1 MSEEKN
7 YYTIEDMTKDIG
19 NINKLYKIIDNFS
32 GILGV
37 LHESA
42 RTQLISGVSGGKIVS
57 TKNQNIKQIY
67 NNKYYNN
74 TANNNKLYQIKRLKF
89 FVDKVKKNLSD
100 IPEEKMEKINESA
113 NGKLNDM
120 FDSFDRFYE
129 NNKIYNYKTVEEQKK
144 TQENKIEEKNA
155 ELEKKQKKIERR
167 DAKIERRDAKL
178 EEKQKEI
185 EEQTQKITEQNKLI
199 KEAEEKLAQTNEDL
213 NKKQEILQNIVAEG
227 TELKKAITTTKQQLE
242 TLKTKTKEILNP
254 AVYLMEGETEINKQ
268 YAKLLSIKKNKEEE
282 LKELSNKYKQ
292 MNEDYIKLHE
302 DLQEKEKEKEKLK
315 SDIIE
320 LNKQSEEKLRELKRY
335 DNELLN
341 RRTAEAKHKGE
352 EQGIKKGISLA
363 ADKVSR
369 EEATETDEREK
380 KQIKPEQEQYI
391 KNKVMDGIY
400 KLPREEIIKAVQKD
414 INDGKITTDN
424 PEKLAAEIYLESVRY
439 VKKNARSIAK
449 LLKMQGYNPTQ
460 FSQLPGIL
468 QQYVNDYV
476 TEKNKADL
484 INKNKRYIL
493 PKDLPRWERAVQQH
507 NVNPMLGRG
516 AWSN

>member
-1 MSEEKN
+1 MSGIYTQEKMTEDIEN
-7 YYTIEDMTKDIG
+7 INNLYTIINNRSVLFRIPKAGRSDQIIKGIRDGKLILTEETKIKEIYD
-19 NINKLYKIIDNFS
+19 NKFF
-32 GILGV
+32 
-37 LHESA
+37 
-42 RTQLISGVSGGKIVS
+42 
-57 TKNQNIKQIY
+57 KNP
-67 NNKYYNN
+67 
-74 TANNNKLYQIKRLKF
+74 ANNNKLSQIKQFKNI
-89 FVDKVKKNLSD
+89 VDKVKETYKTLQSKQKTNFDKNVNDNYGIAFKDMLKSFNKFWD
-100 IPEEKMEKINESA
+100 N
-113 NGKLNDM
+113 NGMDQ
-120 FDSFDRFYE
+120 
-129 NNKIYNYKTVEEQKK
+129 YNTVEE
-144 TQENKIEEKNA
+144 TQA
-155 ELEKKQKKIERR
+155 TQT
-167 DAKIERRDAKL
+167 
-178 EEKQKEI
+178 QTI
-185 EEQTQKITEQNKLI
+185 EEQTKTIAEKEKLI
-199 KEAEEKLAQTNEDL
+199 KEAEEKLKQTNEDL
-213 NKKQEILQNIVAEG
+213 NKKQEIMKNIISEG
-227 TELKKAITTTKQQLE
+227 TELKKNITATKQQIE
-242 TLKTKTKEILNP
+242 TLKNNTKEILNP
-254 AVYLMEGETEINKQ
+254 TGLLMENKAEIQKQ
-268 YAKLLSIKKNKEEE
+268 VSKLLSIINNKEED
-282 LKELSNKYKQ
+282 LKALTNRY
-292 MNEDYIKLHE
+292 NEMQQDYN
-302 DLQEKEKEKEKLK
+302 DLQKDLEKGEAEKEKLK

-320 LNKQSEEKLRELKRY
+320 LNKQSEEKLRELKEY

-391 KNKVMDGIY
+391 KNKVMEGIY

-414 INDGKITTDN
+414 IDDGKITTDN

-460 FSQLPGIL
+460 FSQLPGVL

-476 TEKNKADL
+476 TEKNKSDL